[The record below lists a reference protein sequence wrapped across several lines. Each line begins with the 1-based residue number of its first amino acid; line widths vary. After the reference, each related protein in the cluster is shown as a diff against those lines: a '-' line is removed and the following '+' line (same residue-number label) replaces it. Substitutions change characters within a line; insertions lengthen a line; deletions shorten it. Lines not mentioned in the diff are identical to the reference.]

1 MPPKMKKNNNKK
13 ISHLNAGA
21 KYVEFVIWSILNSK
35 NLIKLATPLPPKKL
49 KLIKIPINFHG
60 NIWHT
65 YNLH

>member
-13 ISHLNAGA
+13 ISHLNAGT
-21 KYVEFVIWSILNSK
+21 KYVEFVIWSILKFKKSNQIS
-35 NLIKLATPLPPKKL
+35 TPLPPKNL

-65 YNLH
+65 YNLN